1 VWFVAACC
9 AALAA
14 NLFQFLDDKSVDI
27 KTDLKAISKYIQPF
41 FLVVAMPLICQLRD
55 RVFPGTGGT
64 GIPQVIAALRIPHGP
79 KRRHQVLSWEILIG
93 KIILL
98 TMGLFA
104 GMTIGRE
111 GPSVQVAACFLY
123 LSDSWGKFQMSL
135 VDRGL
140 ILAGAAAGIT
150 GAFNTPIAGVIFAV
164 EEIGRSFE
172 KDCQSTIVRTAV
184 VAAVISWQFYG
195 NYNFYNGE
203 VRARTDIAS
212 ELFAIVPI
220 GIVLGLLGGERVY
233 REIYLLTL
241 RDSLTYPLNSFW
253 LSA

>member
-1 VWFVAACC
+1 
-9 AALAA
+9 
-14 NLFQFLDDKSVDI
+14 
-27 KTDLKAISKYIQPF
+27 
-41 FLVVAMPLICQLRD
+41 
-55 RVFPGTGGT
+55 
-64 GIPQVIAALRIPHGP
+64 
-79 KRRHQVLSWEILIG
+79 
-93 KIILL
+93 
-98 TMGLFA
+98 
-104 GMTIGRE
+104 
-111 GPSVQVAACFLY
+111 
-123 LSDSWGKFQMSL
+123 MSL